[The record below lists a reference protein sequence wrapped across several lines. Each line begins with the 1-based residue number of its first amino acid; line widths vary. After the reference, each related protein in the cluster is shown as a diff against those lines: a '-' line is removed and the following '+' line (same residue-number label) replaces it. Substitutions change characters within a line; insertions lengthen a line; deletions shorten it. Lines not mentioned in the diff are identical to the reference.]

1 MKGTGVEIN
10 LVDWRQYKSK
20 GFCRQV
26 QIGLNY
32 CDDSENQ
39 NSSEITELI
48 FKNIVAKE
56 RKESNYPVILSLG
69 N

>member
-1 MKGTGVEIN
+1 MKGPGVEVN

-20 GFCRQV
+20 GVCRQV

-32 CDDSENQ
+32 CDDSANW
-39 NSSEITELI
+39 NSSEITELLL
-48 FKNIVAKE
+48 KNIVTEE
-56 RKESNYPVILSLG
+56 RKDPDYSIILSLG